1 MRPPRRPC
9 RQHFPDEAIG
19 LFKCINEA
27 ESHICTGFVCVILDR
42 KGDILPRFGARYDRF
57 CSHDPARCVTRSR
70 RPWKYP
76 ASTGAVGVELATSRR
91 SEEHTPGLESL
102 MRIWQPVAC
111 LARQTP
117 ALQAS
122 RARI

>member
-57 CSHDPARCVTRSR
+57 CSHDPARCATRSR

-76 ASTGAVGVELATSRR
+76 ASTGAVGVR
-91 SEEHTPGLESL
+91 SEEHTSELQSL
-102 MRIWQPVAC
+102 MRISYAVFCFQKKKH
-111 LARQTP
+111 T
-117 ALQAS
+117 
-122 RARI
+122 

>member
-76 ASTGAVGVELATSRR
+76 ASTGAVGVEMSPSKIGKGSWRERGCQYGETSVVAV
-91 SEEHTPGLESL
+91 SL
-102 MRIWQPVAC
+102 KKK
-111 LARQTP
+111 
-117 ALQAS
+117 
-122 RARI
+122 

>member
-9 RQHFPDEAIG
+9 RLHFPDEGIG

-27 ESHICTGFVCVILDR
+27 ESHIRVGFVRVIIDR
-42 KGDILPRFGARYDRF
+42 KVDILLRFGARYDRF

-76 ASTGAVGVELATSRR
+76 ASTGALR
-91 SEEHTPGLESL
+91 SEERLVGNECVTTCS
-102 MRIWQPVAC
+102 
-111 LARQTP
+111 
-117 ALQAS
+117 S
-122 RARI
+122 RWSPSHSKKTHNK